1 MDKLT
6 NMRAFTKVV
15 AHGSFTEAAKEMR
28 LSRSAV
34 SKYVI
39 DLEADL
45 GVQLLNRTTQSVSPT
60 DAGQSYFERC
70 ISILAEIEEA
80 ELALSH
86 SHAAPRG
93 LLRVNAPMSF
103 GTMLLGHAVSDFMER
118 YPELQTNLALSD
130 EQLDTVQEGF
140 DVTVRITESPP
151 FNLIAR
157 KIAPVPRIL
166 CASPHYLDRAGM
178 PKHPKY
184 LRDHNCLSYG
194 YLATG
199 MQWKLTG
206 ADGEHTVQV
215 PWTLCS
221 NNGEIL
227 RDAAVDGRGIAL
239 LPTFIVS
246 AQVRDGSLLRILSDY
261 EVPEMSV
268 YALYPPTRYIP
279 VKLRVFID
287 FLVARFA
294 GRPDHLLK

>member
-70 ISILAEIEEA
+70 VSILAEIEEA
-80 ELALSH
+80 ELAVSH

-103 GTMLLGHAVSDFMER
+103 GTMHLGHAVSDFMEH

-151 FNLIAR
+151 FNLIGR

-166 CASPHYLDRAGM
+166 CASPYYLDRAGM
-178 PKHPKY
+178 PKHPKD
-184 LRDHNCLSYG
+184 LRDHSCLSYG

-199 MQWKLTG
+199 VQWKLIG

-246 AQVRDGSLLRILSDY
+246 AQVRDGSLLRVLSDY

-268 YALYPPTRYIP
+268 YALYPATRYIS